1 MNVKRLIRVFK
12 NAITATRIG
21 RRDEKEPKNEG
32 KTISV
37 GAHLKELRHTV
48 IACLL
53 AIVIGSA
60 VCYAFFRT
68 WLMELFTHP
77 LDGLNVPI
85 IYTSVTESF
94 TTEMKVGII
103 AGIIA
108 TSPVIALLIW
118 RFVGPALF
126 PKEKRSLML
135 GVPIAVLLFGGGVC
149 FCYFIVFPFALRF
162 FLSTASVDLEA
173 MLTIGDYV
181 NFLCKILVPFGLIF
195 ETPLIVYFLVGF
207 KIVSLKRLKKVRK
220 YVLLLCFILG
230 AIITPPDVVSQ
241 LSVAGPMYLMYE
253 AGMLIGRL
261 AEKRKAADSAEVLI

>member
-1 MNVKRLIRVFK
+1 MAKYIKAVRNYMIKKLNR
-12 NAITATRIG
+12 N
-21 RRDEKEPKNEG
+21 EPKNRE
-32 KTISV
+32 KEISV
-37 GAHLKELRHTV
+37 GAHLKELRYTIIGCLTV
-48 IACLL
+48 
-53 AIVIGSA
+53 VVSGSA
-60 VCYAFFRT
+60 VCYGFFRAQ
-68 WLMELFTHP
+68 LMELFTNP

-108 TSPVIALLIW
+108 TSPIIVFLIW

-126 PKEKRSLML
+126 PKEKRQLML
-135 GVPIAVLLFGGGVC
+135 CIPIAVLLFGGGVC
-149 FCYFIVFPFALRF
+149 FCYFIIFPFALRF

-207 KIVSLKRLKKVRK
+207 RIIPLERLKKARK
-220 YVLLLCFILG
+220 YILLVCFIIG

-253 AGMLIGRL
+253 IGMLVGVI
-261 AEKRKAADSAEVLI
+261 AEKYKARDSAKAIV